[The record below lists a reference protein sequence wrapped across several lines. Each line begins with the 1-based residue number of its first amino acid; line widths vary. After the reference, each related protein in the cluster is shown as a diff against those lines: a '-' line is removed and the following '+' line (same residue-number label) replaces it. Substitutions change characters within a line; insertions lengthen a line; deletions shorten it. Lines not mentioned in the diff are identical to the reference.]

1 MDVFWLIVLII
12 VTLLFTVIVSTAI
25 ASKDI
30 QSTAQLIAEELN
42 LTSAQTEK
50 LVKILMKKR

>member
-25 ASKDI
+25 ASEDI

-42 LTSAQTEK
+42 LTNAQTEK
-50 LVKILMKKR
+50 LVKILQKKW

>member
-1 MDVFWLIVLII
+1 MDVFWLILLII

-42 LTSAQTEK
+42 LTNAQTEK
-50 LVKILMKKR
+50 LVKILMNKR

>member
-12 VTLLFTVIVSTAI
+12 VTLLFIVIVSTAI

-42 LTSAQTEK
+42 LTNAQTEK
-50 LVKILMKKR
+50 LVKILQKKW

>member
-12 VTLLFTVIVSTAI
+12 VTLLFIVIVSTAI

-42 LTSAQTEK
+42 LTNAQTEK
-50 LVKILMKKR
+50 LVKILMNKR

>member
-1 MDVFWLIVLII
+1 MDVFWLILLVI

-42 LTSAQTEK
+42 LTNAQTEK
-50 LVKILMKKR
+50 LVKILMNKR

>member
-50 LVKILMKKR
+50 LVKILMNKR

>member
-42 LTSAQTEK
+42 LTNAQTEK

>member
-42 LTSAQTEK
+42 LTNAQTEK
-50 LVKILMKKR
+50 LVKILMNKR

>member
-1 MDVFWLIVLII
+1 MAVFWLIVLII
-12 VTLLFTVIVSTAI
+12 VTLLFIVIVSTAI

-42 LTSAQTEK
+42 LTNAQTEK
-50 LVKILMKKR
+50 LVKILMNKR